1 MKRAPGSISSWERPT
16 ADWQGDE
23 RELLL
28 QRLVALK
35 QGGIVTA
42 QLLVIAAGFGQVQP
56 ALGQRV
62 LQSIELL
69 AAALLPPEQCRQVRR
84 LHQ

>member
-1 MKRAPGSISSWERPT
+1 M
-16 ADWQGDE
+16 
-23 RELLL
+23 
-28 QRLVALK
+28 VALK

-56 ALGQRV
+56 ALGQLL

-69 AAALLPPEQCRQVRR
+69 AAALMSPEHQHGAWCRRKADHLPPGVGVERSIGV
-84 LHQ
+84 LPSLGDVLVLGGE